1 MRAFSIRFRFRGRI
15 KKPQEKNEKI
25 IDSSMSVRRAARVEA
40 ADGLSWNIDR
50 Y

>member
-1 MRAFSIRFRFRGRI
+1 VDQKTAG
-15 KKPQEKNEKI
+15 KNEKI
-25 IDSSMSVRRAARVEA
+25 IDSSMSVRRAARVD